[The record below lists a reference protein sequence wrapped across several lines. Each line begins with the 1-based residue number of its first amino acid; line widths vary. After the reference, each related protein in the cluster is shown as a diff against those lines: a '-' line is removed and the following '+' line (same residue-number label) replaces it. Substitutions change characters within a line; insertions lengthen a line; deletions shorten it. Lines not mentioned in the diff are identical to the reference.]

1 MADCLRNFYG
11 HRLPFCSDCSR
22 RACELRCYGTTGALK
37 VDIELGDVIILVAAV
52 RADGTTKE
60 YVGDVYPTITSSE
73 IARALKNVA
82 K

>member
-1 MADCLRNFYG
+1 M
-11 HRLPFCSDCSR
+11 
-22 RACELRCYGTTGALK
+22 GTTGAIQA
-37 VDIELGDVIILVAAV
+37 DIEPGDVIILVAAV

-73 IARALKNVA
+73 FAGALKNVA